1 MGNVDFPN
9 ILGQWIVPKNPALI
23 NLNGRA
29 WAEKLRSVEHTMEKA
44 ATIKGNKNQ
53 ILPMGGGK
61 TPGFWVCSVSLILNH
76 GHFRI
81 FIPIQVVLCWKSPTM
96 DVKSWICNG
105 GGGEGAGASLWMLP
119 GCRST
124 RGTWHLGFL
133 FIGLSFYFPFK
144 SDWTLYLGWISRLRE
159 SRGSWQKV
167 WGWDPISHFPWDL
180 WGQPQPWEE
189 LGHICTL

>member
-81 FIPIQVVLCWKSPTM
+81 FIPIKVALCWKSPTM

-119 GCRST
+119 GCRNT
-124 RGTWHLGFL
+124 RGMWHLGFL

-144 SDWTLYLGWISRLRE
+144 SDWTLYLGWISRLCE
-159 SRGSWQKV
+159 SCES
-167 WGWDPISHFPWDL
+167 
-180 WGQPQPWEE
+180 
-189 LGHICTL
+189 